1 MRRREFIAGLGSTA
15 AWPVVV
21 RARQVNIPVIGI
33 LHTATSTG
41 ITRRLNV
48 DPFRRGVAE
57 MGLIEGR
64 DFAVEYRWAEGQP
77 ERLPVLANEL
87 VRRQV
92 AIIATMPN
100 SPAALAAKAATQ
112 TIPIVFIT
120 GADPV
125 HVGIVPSY
133 ARPGGNI
140 TGFTVL
146 ASALAAKRLELL
158 HELVPAVSRI
168 AFLFNPGNF
177 NNESNEVRNAAHQ
190 IGVDLVLVPAT
201 QPGEIEI
208 AFARLVDERAG
219 ALLIAAD
226 ALFNSN
232 ENQIVALAARHAIP
246 TMHVLPTAVVNGGL
260 LSYGPD
266 RIDAARQLGVYAG
279 RILKGEKPGDLPVQQ
294 AMKIALA
301 LNLKTAK
308 TLGLEVPTSILL
320 RADEVI
326 E

>member
-1 MRRREFIAGLGSTA
+1 MVGLGSVA
-15 AWPVVV
+15 GLPAIV
-21 RARQVNIPVIGI
+21 RAQQANIPIIGI
-33 LHTATSTG
+33 LHSFTSSGT
-41 ITRRLNV
+41 TRRLNV

-57 MGLIEGR
+57 MGFIEGR

-77 ERLPVLANEL
+77 ERLPVLADEL

-92 AIIATMPN
+92 TIIATMPN

-125 HVGIVPSY
+125 DVSIVPSY

-140 TGFTVL
+140 TGFVTL
-146 ASALAAKRLELL
+146 ASELAAKRLELL
-158 HELVPAVSRI
+158 HELVPAVSTI

-177 NNESNEVRNAAHQ
+177 NNEANEVRNAARQ
-190 IGVDLVLVPAT
+190 IGVSPVLLPVT

-208 AFARLVDERAG
+208 AFARLADERVG

-226 ALFNSN
+226 GLLNNN
-232 ENQIVALAARHAIP
+232 ESLIIARAARHAIP
-246 TMHVLPTAVVNGGL
+246 TMHVLPSAVADGGL
-260 LSYGPD
+260 MSYGPD
-266 RIDAARQLGVYAG
+266 RIEAARQQGVYAG
-279 RILKGEKPGDLPVQQ
+279 RILKGEKPGDLPVQK
-294 AMKIALA
+294 AMKIELV

-308 TLGLEVPTSILL
+308 ALGLSVPQSILL

>member
-1 MRRREFIAGLGSTA
+1 MRRREFIAGLGSAA
-15 AWPVVV
+15 AWPLAA
-21 RARQVNIPVIGI
+21 RAQQINIPVIGI
-33 LHTATSTG
+33 LHTSFSNG
-41 ITRRLNV
+41 MTRRLNV

-57 MGLIEGR
+57 MGFIEGR
-64 DFAVEYRWAEGQP
+64 DFAVEYRWAEDRP
-77 ERLPVLANEL
+77 ERLPALAYEL

-125 HVGIVPSY
+125 DVGIVPSY

-146 ASALAAKRLELL
+146 ASELAAKRVELL

-168 AFLFNPGNF
+168 AFLFDPGNF

-226 ALFNSN
+226 ALFNNN
-232 ENQIVALAARHAIP
+232 ESQIVALAARHAIP

-260 LSYGPD
+260 MSYGPD
-266 RIDAARQLGVYAG
+266 RIEAARQLGIYAG
-279 RILKGEKPGDLPVQQ
+279 RILKGEKPSDLPVQRST
-294 AMKIALA
+294 KIELII
-301 LNLKTAK
+301 NTKTAK
-308 TLGLEVPTSILL
+308 ALGLEVPTSILL